1 MISFMRV
8 SEFFGFGDFLLSAK
22 IAKQTPVFACPLDDQ
37 AKEVIEAN
45 FKVPVHVGL
54 ENLWPPSIP
63 RTDLVCL
70 RMVEEAASAFKI
82 ILALDPRA
90 IVLEKRKGDHPEDV
104 VKQFMDAG
112 YDKSEETY
120 SATEFGLPQDT
131 KRTYLVLTKKN
142 PMAFSSRFPFPDA
155 TSKSTP
161 TFGLFMEKNADPS
174 LVIQKLPKDS
184 KIISP
189 EEQLQ
194 AFNERILVNDVNGPR
209 RISPIEARRISGIP
223 DSFNMPIPTAKVYRL
238 VSQSVWIPVCTEII
252 KEISEWLK

>member
-1 MISFMRV
+1 MMSLMRV

-22 IAKQTPVFACPLDDQ
+22 IARQTPVFACPVDDQ

-54 ENLWPPSIP
+54 ENLWATSIP

-70 RMVEEAASAFKI
+70 RAIEEAADVSKI

-90 IVLEKRKGDHPEDV
+90 IVIEKRKGDHPEDV

-112 YDKSEETY
+112 YDKGEETY
-120 SATEFGLPQDT
+120 SATEFGLPLDT

-155 TSKSTP
+155 TSKSVP

-174 LVIQKLPKDS
+174 LWTQKLTKDC

-194 AFNERILVNDVNGPR
+194 AFNERIFVNDVNGPR
-209 RISPIEARRISGIP
+209 KISPTESRRISGIP
-223 DSFNMPIPTAKVYRL
+223 DSFNMPVSTAKIYRL

-252 KEISEWLK
+252 REISEWFK